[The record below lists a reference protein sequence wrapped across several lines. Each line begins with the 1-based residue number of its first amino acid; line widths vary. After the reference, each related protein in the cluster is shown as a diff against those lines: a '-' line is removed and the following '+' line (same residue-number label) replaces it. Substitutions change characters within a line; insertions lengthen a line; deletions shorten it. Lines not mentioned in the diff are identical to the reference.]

1 MKNSIIIISII
12 SLVFFVGCES
22 SPSGSDNQNQSDI
35 YGCTDPEAT
44 NYNPNATVDDGSCEY
59 QSSPA
64 SLSNSWGNNPY
75 ETSSPISI
83 NGSVKNNGGTTA
95 HNVTVVISINYLCN
109 QGFSNGIPGS
119 HTYQMINLGNISPN
133 QTKYYSTVS
142 YDPGCYYEAYQ
153 IIPSINLSYD

>member
-22 SPSGSDNQNQSDI
+22 SPSGSDNQNDI
-35 YGCTDPEAT
+35 YGCTDPEAI

-64 SLSNSWGNNPY
+64 SLSNSWGYVPN
-75 ETSSPISI
+75 ETSDPICI
-83 NGSVKNNGGTTA
+83 NGSVTNNGGTTA
-95 HNVTVVISINYLCN
+95 YNVKAVISINYLCN
-109 QGFSNGIPGS
+109 QGFANGIPGS
-119 HTYQMINLGNISPN
+119 HTYQMIILGDISPD
-133 QTKYYSTVS
+133 QTKIYSTES
-142 YDPGCYYEAYQ
+142 YNPGCLYQAYQ

>member
-1 MKNSIIIISII
+1 MKNILVIISII
-12 SLVFFVGCES
+12 SLLFFIGCES
-22 SPSGSDNQNQSDI
+22 NPIESDNKSDI

-44 NYNPNATVDDGSCEY
+44 NYNPNATIDDGSCEY

-64 SLSNSWGNNPY
+64 SLSNAWGNNPY

-83 NGSVKNNGGTTA
+83 AGYVTNNGGTTA
-95 HNVTVVISINYLCN
+95 NDVTVVISINYLCN

-119 HTYQMINLGNISPN
+119 NYYQMISLGDISPN
-133 QTKYYSTVS
+133 QTKYYSTES
-142 YDPGCYYEAYQ
+142 YNPGCYYEAYQ